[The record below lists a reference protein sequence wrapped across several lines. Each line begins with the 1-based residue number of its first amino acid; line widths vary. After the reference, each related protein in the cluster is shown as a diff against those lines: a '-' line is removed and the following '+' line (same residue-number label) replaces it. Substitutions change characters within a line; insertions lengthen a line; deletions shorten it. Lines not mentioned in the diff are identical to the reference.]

1 MSFYNRYVRV
11 CREKGVLPSS
21 QKTAETI
28 GVTRATISFWGRK
41 NTVPS
46 GETVASIAD
55 MLHVSTDYL
64 LGRTDDPT
72 DYSAKAAPGLT
83 WQDDDPVPA
92 DPASEET
99 SGKPEGFRQPEAVPS
114 RRGDA
119 DFLELLH
126 KLNKFDQ
133 IRVEGIIQGMLLHE
147 KYR

>member
-1 MSFYNRYVRV
+1 MSFYNRYVKI
-11 CREKGVLPSS
+11 CKEKGVLPSS

-41 NTVPS
+41 NTIPS

-55 MLHVSTDYL
+55 MLHVSADYL

-72 DYSAKAAPGLT
+72 DYAHRDGASASGLN
-83 WQDDDPVPA
+83 V
-92 DPASEET
+92 S
-99 SGKPEGFRQPEAVPS
+99 SGPKEDEKSAGVS
-114 RRGDA
+114 RTAESSSRHGDA
-119 DFLELLH
+119 DFLDLLH

>member
-1 MSFYNRYVRV
+1 MSFYNRYVKI
-11 CREKGVLPSS
+11 CKEKGVLPSS
-21 QKTAETI
+21 QKTAGTI

-72 DYSAKAAPGLT
+72 DYSAKNSSCPSDQSDVSVQIDSLK
-83 WQDDDPVPA
+83 QSP
-92 DPASEET
+92 SE
-99 SGKPEGFRQPEAVPS
+99 KPDGHSDTGEVHS
-114 RRGDA
+114 RHGDA